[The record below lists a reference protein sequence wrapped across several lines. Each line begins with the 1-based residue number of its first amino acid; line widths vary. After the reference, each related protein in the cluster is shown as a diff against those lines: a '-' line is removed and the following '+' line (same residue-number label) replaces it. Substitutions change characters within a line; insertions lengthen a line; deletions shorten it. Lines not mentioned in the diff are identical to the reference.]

1 MDAAA
6 FLGLQPTEDP
16 LKFRLPVTNGICT
29 GGRFLF
35 GGAGLAAGVVALEQA
50 SGRPCVWATAQYLSF
65 ARPPSVLDL
74 DVTLAVVGNQITQGR
89 VVMSDGEQ
97 EVITLQAALG
107 KRDVDISGQW
117 ALRPDV
123 PPPDDCR
130 DREFRNDP
138 LHTISSRI
146 EERVAMGRSPREMD
160 GTPGD
165 GRAALWCRMPELLEM
180 SPAALAVL
188 GDFVP
193 FGVSQATGRMA
204 GGNSL
209 DNTLRVATL
218 VPTEWVLLDVRI
230 HAIENGFAHGLVHLW
245 ADDGTLLATA
255 SQSVKVRMWR

>member
-1 MDAAA
+1 M
-6 FLGLQPTEDP
+6 
-16 LKFRLPVTNGICT
+16 TNGICT

-50 SGRPCVWATAQYLSF
+50 SGRPLVWATAQYLSF
-65 ARPPSVLDL
+65 ARPPAVLDL

-89 VVMSDGEQ
+89 VVMSDGGQ

-107 KRDVDISGQW
+107 ARDVDITGQW
-117 ALRPDV
+117 AICPDV
-123 PPPDDCR
+123 PPPDACR

-138 LHTISSRI
+138 SATISARI
-146 EERVAMGRSPREMD
+146 EERVAMGRSPRDMD

-230 HAIENGFAHGLVHLW
+230 QAIHSGFAHGLVHLW
-245 ADDGTLLATA
+245 SEDRTLLATA

>member
-6 FLGLQPTEDP
+6 FLGLEPTEDP
-16 LKFRLPVTNGICT
+16 TTFRLPVTNGICT

-35 GGAGLAAGVVALEQA
+35 GGAGLAAGVVALEKA
-50 SGRPCVWATAQYLSF
+50 SGRPLVWATAQYLSF
-65 ARPPSVLDL
+65 ARPPTSSTSTSRSRWSATRSRRAASSCRDDGQEIITVQRRARNPRPLDI
-74 DVTLAVVGNQITQGR
+74 A
-89 VVMSDGEQ
+89 
-97 EVITLQAALG
+97 
-107 KRDVDISGQW
+107 GQW
-117 ALRPDV
+117 AERPDV

-138 LHTISSRI
+138 NATISSRI

-165 GRAALWCRMPELLEM
+165 GRAALWARMPELLEM

-209 DNTLRVATL
+209 DNTLARRRRSCRRSGCCST
-218 VPTEWVLLDVRI
+218 
-230 HAIENGFAHGLVHLW
+230 FAS
-245 ADDGTLLATA
+245 TPSRTA
-255 SQSVKVRMWR
+255 SPTASCTCGPRTARFWPPRASGSR

>member
-6 FLGLQPTEDP
+6 FLGLVATEDP

-50 SGRPCVWATAQYLSF
+50 SGRPLVWATAQYLSF

-89 VVMSDGEQ
+89 VVMSDDAD

-107 KRDVDISGQW
+107 KRGVDITGQW
-117 ALRPDV
+117 AERPVV

-130 DREFRNDP
+130 GREFRNDP
-138 LHTISSRI
+138 SATISSRI
-146 EERVAMGRSPREMD
+146 EERVAIGRSPRDMD

-165 GRAALWCRMPELLEM
+165 GRAALWCRMPELLDM

-245 ADDGTLLATA
+245 AEDGTLLATA